1 MSKRIK
7 MLEAEQEQEM
17 RALLGPDAKIET
29 YGESAEAPAI
39 QTFYNKDVIHQLHR
53 EAECPALQRAVTQTI
68 NLKEE
73 GIKQALI
80 NLGWTPPIENEDQL
94 STAEQWKNEIH
105 NNVAV
110 IVDPDGDEI
119 VMVEE
124 LVEFLAEK
132 FGGVA

>member
-1 MSKRIK
+1 MSKRLK

-29 YGESAEAPAI
+29 YSKSFIDTPFSSEER
-39 QTFYNKDVIHQLHR
+39 L
-53 EAECPALQRAVTQTI
+53 ALQKAAFI
-68 NLKEE
+68 SSGGSPEDA
-73 GIKQALI
+73 KQALI
-80 NLGWTPPIENEDQL
+80 NLGWTPPPENKDQL

-119 VMVEE
+119 AMVEE
-124 LVEFLAEK
+124 LVEFLADK